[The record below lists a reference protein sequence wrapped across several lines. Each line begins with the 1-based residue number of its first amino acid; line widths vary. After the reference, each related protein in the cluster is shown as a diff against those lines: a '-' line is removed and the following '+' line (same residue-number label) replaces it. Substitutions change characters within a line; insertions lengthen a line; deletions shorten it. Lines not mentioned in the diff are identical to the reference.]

1 MAENL
6 YDTLGVSENATGD
19 EIKKAYRALSMK
31 WHPDKNKDSPDAVSQ
46 FQKISSAYETLSDE
60 SKRAQ
65 YNMSRRN
72 PFAQMGGG
80 MGGGMG
86 GFEIPVDDIF
96 SMLFGGGHPMGGV
109 HMSPM
114 GGRPM
119 GGRPM
124 GGHPMGGHPMGGHP
138 MGGHPMGGHPM
149 GGMFPG
155 VNIFHGADHLNLQSR
170 LNKPPPII
178 KNVSVTIEQIIGD
191 YTLPVEIERWILEN
205 GNKMFEKETIYVE
218 IPKGIDDN
226 EIIILRD
233 KGNVKD
239 ENCKGDVK
247 LFIQVVNTTAFKRSG
262 LDLIMEKSIS
272 LKDALCGFS
281 FDIKYI
287 NGKSYTINNSSGNI
301 IPANYN
307 KTIPNMGLERNN
319 HKGNLIIVFNVEFPD
334 KLTSEQIAGLT
345 KLL

>member
-31 WHPDKNKDSPDAVSQ
+31 WHPDKNRESPDAVNQ

-72 PFAQMGGG
+72 PFAQMGT
-80 MGGGMG
+80 MGGGMR
-86 GFEIPVDDIF
+86 GFDIPVDDIF
-96 SMLFGGGHPMGGV
+96 SMLFSGGHPMGNMGNMGGV
-109 HMSPM
+109 HMSHM
-114 GGRPM
+114 N
-119 GGRPM
+119 
-124 GGHPMGGHPMGGHP
+124 GHPMNGQ
-138 MGGHPMGGHPM
+138 PMGGHPM

-178 KNVSVTIEQIIGD
+178 KNVSVTIEQILGD
-191 YTLPVEIERWILEN
+191 YTLPLEIERWILEN
-205 GNKMFEKETIYVE
+205 GTKIFEKETIYVD
-218 IPKGIDDN
+218 IPRGIDDN

-239 ENCKGDVK
+239 ETCKGDVK

-319 HKGNLIIVFNVEFPD
+319 HKGNLIIVFNVEFPE
-334 KLTSEQIAGLT
+334 KLTPEQIAGLA

>member
-6 YDTLGVSENATGD
+6 YDTLGISETATGD

-65 YNMSRRN
+65 YNMTRRN
-72 PFAQMGGG
+72 TFAQMGT
-80 MGGGMG
+80 MGGGMR
-86 GFEIPVDDIF
+86 GFDIPVDDIF
-96 SMLFGGGHPMGGV
+96 SMLF
-109 HMSPM
+109 S
-114 GGRPM
+114 
-119 GGRPM
+119 
-124 GGHPMGGHPMGGHP
+124 
-138 MGGHPMGGHPM
+138 GGHPM
-149 GGMFPG
+149 GGMGGHPMGNMGMGGMFPG
-155 VNIFHGADHLNLQSR
+155 VQVFHGVDAMNLQAR
-170 LNKPPPII
+170 LQKPPPII
-178 KNVSVTIEQIIGD
+178 KNISINIDQIMGDSTI
-191 YTLPVEIERWILEN
+191 PVEIERWILEN
-205 GNKMFEKETIYVE
+205 GTKIFEKETIYVE

-233 KGNVKD
+233 KGNIKS
-239 ENCKGDVK
+239 ETCRGDIK
-247 LFIQVVNTTAFKRSG
+247 LFIQVVNLTAFKRAG

-287 NGKSYTINNSSGNI
+287 NKKSYTINNSSGNI
-301 IPANYN
+301 IPANYH

-319 HKGNLIIVFNVEFPD
+319 HKGNLIIIFNVEFPE
-334 KLTSEQIAGLT
+334 KLTAEQIAGLT
-345 KLL
+345 KIL

>member
-1 MAENL
+1 MSENL
-6 YDTLGVSENATGD
+6 YDTLGISETATGD

-60 SKRAQ
+60 SKRNQ

-72 PFAQMGGG
+72 PFAQMGTMGGG
-80 MGGGMG
+80 MGGGMRG
-86 GFEIPVDDIF
+86 GFEVPVDDIF
-96 SMLFGGGHPMGGV
+96 SMLFGGGHPMGG
-109 HMSPM
+109 
-114 GGRPM
+114 
-119 GGRPM
+119 
-124 GGHPMGGHPMGGHP
+124 HPMGGHPMSN
-138 MGGHPMGGHPM
+138 MGGHPMSH
-149 GGMFPG
+149 MFPG
-155 VNIFHGADHLNLQSR
+155 VQVFHGADAMNLQAR
-170 LNKPPPII
+170 LQKPPPII
-178 KNVSVTIEQIIGD
+178 KNVSINIDQIMGDSTI
-191 YTLPVEIERWILEN
+191 PVEIERWILEN
-205 GNKMFEKETIYVE
+205 GTKMFEKETIYVE

-233 KGNVKD
+233 KGNIKS
-239 ENCKGDVK
+239 ETCKGDLK
-247 LFIQVVNTTAFKRSG
+247 LFIQVVNLTAFKRSG

-272 LKDALCGFS
+272 LKDSLCGFS

-307 KTIPNMGLERNN
+307 KMIPNMGLERNN
-319 HKGNLIIVFNVEFPD
+319 HKGNLIIVFHVEFPE
-334 KLTSEQIAGLT
+334 KLTPEQIAGLA

>member
-1 MAENL
+1 MSENL

-65 YNMSRRN
+65 YNMTRRN

-80 MGGGMG
+80 MGGGMR
-86 GFEIPVDDIF
+86 GFDIPVDDIF
-96 SMLFGGGHPMGGV
+96 SMLFSGGRPMGNMGGV

-114 GGRPM
+114 GGVHM
-119 GGRPM
+119 SS
-124 GGHPMGGHPMGGHP
+124 
-138 MGGHPMGGHPM
+138 GHPMGGHPM

-155 VNIFHGADHLNLQSR
+155 VNIFPGADHLNLQSR

-191 YTLPVEIERWILEN
+191 YTLPLEIERWILEN
-205 GNKMFEKETIYVE
+205 GNKIFEKETIYVE

-239 ENCKGDVK
+239 DNCKGDIK
-247 LFIQVVNTTAFKRSG
+247 LFIQVVNTSAFKRSG

-301 IPANYN
+301 IPANYH

-319 HKGNLIIVFNVEFPD
+319 HNKGNLIIIFNVEFPE
-334 KLTSEQIAGLT
+334 KLTPEQIAGLT

>member
-6 YDTLGVSENATGD
+6 YDTLGVSESATGD
-19 EIKKAYRALSMK
+19 EIKKAYRGLSMK

-65 YNMSRRN
+65 YNMSLRN
-72 PFAQMGGG
+72 PFAHMGG

-86 GFEIPVDDIF
+86 PFDMPVDDIF
-96 SMLFGGGHPMGGV
+96 NMLFGGGHPMGG
-109 HMSPM
+109 HM
-114 GGRPM
+114 GN
-119 GGRPM
+119 
-124 GGHPMGGHPMGGHP
+124 
-138 MGGHPMGGHPM
+138 M

-155 VNIFHGADHLNLQSR
+155 VQVFHGADAMNLQAR
-170 LNKPPPII
+170 LQKPPPII
-178 KNVSVTIEQIIGD
+178 KNVSINIYQIMGDSTI
-191 YTLPVEIERWILEN
+191 PVEIERWILEN
-205 GNKMFEKETIYVE
+205 GTKMFEKETIYVE

-233 KGNVKD
+233 KGNIKS
-239 ENCKGDVK
+239 ETCKGDLK
-247 LFIQVVNTTAFKRSG
+247 LFIQVVNTTAFKRAG

-301 IPANYN
+301 IPANYH
-307 KTIPNMGLERNN
+307 KMIPNMGLERNN
-319 HKGNLIIVFNVEFPD
+319 HKGNLVIVFNVEFPD
-334 KLTSEQIAGLT
+334 KLTPEQIAGLA

>member
-6 YDTLGVSENATGD
+6 YDTLGVSESATSD

-72 PFAQMGGG
+72 PFAQMGT

-86 GFEIPVDDIF
+86 RGGFEMPVDDIF
-96 SMLFGGGHPMGGV
+96 SMLFGGGHPMGG
-109 HMSPM
+109 
-114 GGRPM
+114 
-119 GGRPM
+119 
-124 GGHPMGGHPMGGHP
+124 HPMGNMHMGN
-138 MGGHPMGGHPM
+138 M

-155 VNIFHGADHLNLQSR
+155 VQVFHGADAMNLQAR
-170 LNKPPPII
+170 LQKPPPII
-178 KNVSVTIEQIIGD
+178 KNVSINIDQIMGDSTI
-191 YTLPVEIERWILEN
+191 PVEIERWILEN
-205 GNKMFEKETIYVE
+205 GTKMFEKETIYVD

-233 KGNVKD
+233 KGNIKS
-239 ENCKGDVK
+239 ENCKGDLK
-247 LFIQVVNTTAFKRSG
+247 LFIQVVNLTAFKRSG
-262 LDLIMEKSIS
+262 LDLIMEKTIS

-287 NGKSYTINNSSGNI
+287 NGKSYTINNNSGNI

-307 KTIPNMGLERNN
+307 KMIPNMGLERNN
-319 HKGNLIIVFNVEFPD
+319 HKGNLIIVFHVEFPE
-334 KLTSEQIAGLT
+334 KLTPEQIAGLA
-345 KLL
+345 KIL

>member
-1 MAENL
+1 MSENL
-6 YDTLGVSENATGD
+6 YDTLGISETATGD

-72 PFAQMGGG
+72 PFAQMGT
-80 MGGGMG
+80 MGGGMR
-86 GFEIPVDDIF
+86 GFEMPVDDIF
-96 SMLFGGGHPMGGV
+96 SMLFGGGHPM
-109 HMSPM
+109 S
-114 GGRPM
+114 
-119 GGRPM
+119 
-124 GGHPMGGHPMGGHP
+124 GHPMGNMHMGNMGGH
-138 MGGHPMGGHPM
+138 M

-155 VNIFHGADHLNLQSR
+155 VQVFPGADAMNLHAR
-170 LNKPPPII
+170 LQKPPPII
-178 KNVSVTIEQIIGD
+178 KNVSINIDQIMGDSTI
-191 YTLPVEIERWILEN
+191 PVEIERWILEN
-205 GNKMFEKETIYVE
+205 GTKMFEKETIYVD

-233 KGNVKD
+233 KGNVKS
-239 ENCKGDVK
+239 ENCKGDLK
-247 LFIQVVNTTAFKRSG
+247 LFIQVVNLTAFKRSG
-262 LDLIMEKSIS
+262 LDLIMEKTIS

-307 KTIPNMGLERNN
+307 KMIPNMGLERNN
-319 HKGNLIIVFNVEFPD
+319 HKGNLIIVFNVEFPE
-334 KLTSEQIAGLT
+334 KLTPEQIAGLA

>member
-1 MAENL
+1 MAEDL

-72 PFAQMGGG
+72 PFAQMGTMGGG

-86 GFEIPVDDIF
+86 RGGFEMPVDDIF
-96 SMLFGGGHPMGGV
+96 SMLFGGGHPMGG
-109 HMSPM
+109 
-114 GGRPM
+114 
-119 GGRPM
+119 
-124 GGHPMGGHPMGGHP
+124 HPMGNMHMGN
-138 MGGHPMGGHPM
+138 M

-155 VNIFHGADHLNLQSR
+155 VQVFHGVDAMNLQAR
-170 LNKPPPII
+170 LQKPPPII
-178 KNVSVTIEQIIGD
+178 KNVSINIDQIMGDSTI
-191 YTLPVEIERWILEN
+191 PVEIERWILEN
-205 GNKMFEKETIYVE
+205 GTKMFEKETIYVE

-233 KGNVKD
+233 KGNIKS
-239 ENCKGDVK
+239 ETCKGDLK
-247 LFIQVVNTTAFKRSG
+247 LFIQVVNLTAFKRSG

-301 IPANYN
+301 IPSNYN
-307 KTIPNMGLERNN
+307 KMIPNMGLERNN
-319 HKGNLIIVFNVEFPD
+319 HKGNLIIVFHVEFPE
-334 KLTSEQIAGLT
+334 KLTPEQITGIA

>member
-6 YDTLGVSENATGD
+6 YDTLGVSESATSD

-72 PFAQMGGG
+72 PFAQMGSMGGG

-86 GFEIPVDDIF
+86 GMRGFEMPVDDIF
-96 SMLFGGGHPMGGV
+96 SMLFG
-109 HMSPM
+109 
-114 GGRPM
+114 
-119 GGRPM
+119 
-124 GGHPMGGHPMGGHP
+124 GGHP

-155 VNIFHGADHLNLQSR
+155 VQVFHGADAMNLQAR
-170 LNKPPPII
+170 LQKPPPII
-178 KNVSVTIEQIIGD
+178 KNVSINIDQIMGDSTI
-191 YTLPVEIERWILEN
+191 PVEIERWILEN
-205 GNKMFEKETIYVE
+205 GTKMFEKETIYVE

-233 KGNVKD
+233 KGNIKS
-239 ENCKGDVK
+239 ENCKGDLK
-247 LFIQVVNTTAFKRSG
+247 LFIQVVNLTAFKRSG
-262 LDLIMEKSIS
+262 LDLIMEKTIS
-272 LKDALCGFS
+272 LKDSLCGFS

-307 KTIPNMGLERNN
+307 KMIPNMGLERNN
-319 HKGNLIIVFNVEFPD
+319 HKGNLIIVFNVEFPE
-334 KLTSEQIAGLT
+334 KLTPEQIAGLT